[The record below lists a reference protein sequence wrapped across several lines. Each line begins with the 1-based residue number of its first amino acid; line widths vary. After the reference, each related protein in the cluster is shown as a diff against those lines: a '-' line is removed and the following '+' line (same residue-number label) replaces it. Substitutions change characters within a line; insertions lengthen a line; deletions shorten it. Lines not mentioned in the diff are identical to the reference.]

1 MGWSRASA
9 RALYKRPRVVTTW
22 SESLTEDNPT
32 SPLPSRS
39 VLDEVVELRRHFHRH
54 PEVSFSEH
62 ETSRLLTDRLRQL
75 GLEIKPCP
83 TETGVVALLDT
94 GKPGKTVMLR
104 ADIDGLPIHEDSGV
118 DFSSRTDGRM
128 HACGHDAHM
137 AIMVGVARTLV
148 DRIWDIGGRYL
159 FVFQPAEEI
168 VEGAKAMIAKGL
180 LDNHHPD
187 SVIGLHV
194 TSFME
199 SGTVISRPGLMWAGS
214 DAFEIGFSGPG
225 GHGGMM
231 GRRGNVLAAQAFF
244 IERLHTVVEGLEQ
257 DGVQCHTTVG
267 DIRSDGAWNIVP
279 RGVLVKGSLRTF
291 NDSLRGQALDR
302 LNDLLRETDSE
313 FGVDSKLDLVHGTVP
328 LMNEPNVTRTVLQVG
343 RSLIGDKASILG
355 RPLTVSDDFA
365 EFLTRIPGCY
375 FMLGAMPKGE
385 PPPAHHSPGFRIDEE
400 ALPIGVKVL
409 AGAASRLATE

>member
-1 MGWSRASA
+1 
-9 RALYKRPRVVTTW
+9 
-22 SESLTEDNPT
+22 LTENHAT
-32 SPLPSRS
+32 TPLPSRS
-39 VLDEVVELRRHFHRH
+39 VIDEVIELRRHFHRH

-62 ETSRLLTDRLRQL
+62 ETSRQLGERLRQL
-75 GLEIKPCP
+75 GLELKPCP
-83 TETGVVALLDT
+83 TDTGVVALLDT

-104 ADIDGLPIHEDSGV
+104 ADIDGLPIHEESGV
-118 DFSSRTDGRM
+118 DFASRTDGRM

-148 DRIWDIGGRYL
+148 DRIWDISGRYL

-180 LDNHHPD
+180 LDDNHPD

-194 TSFME
+194 ASFLE
-199 SGTVISRPGLMWAGS
+199 SGTVVSRPGLMWAGS
-214 DAFEIGFSGPG
+214 DAFEIGFAGPG

-291 NDSLRGQALDR
+291 NAPLREEALGR
-302 LNDLLRETDSE
+302 LRDLLRETDSE
-313 FGVDSKLDLVHGTVP
+313 FDVRSSLDLVHGTVP
-328 LMNEPNVTRTVLQVG
+328 LMNAPNVTQTVLDVG
-343 RSLIGDKASILG
+343 RSLIGDQASVLG

-385 PPPAHHSPGFRIDEE
+385 PPTAHHSPGFRIDED
-400 ALPIGVKVL
+400 ALQIGVKVL
-409 AGAASRLATE
+409 AGAASRLAAG

>member
-1 MGWSRASA
+1 M
-9 RALYKRPRVVTTW
+9 PDNETTA
-22 SESLTEDNPT
+22 
-32 SPLPSRS
+32 PLPSRS
-39 VLDEVVELRRHFHRH
+39 VIDEVIELRRHFHRH
-54 PEVSFSEH
+54 PEVSFGEH
-62 ETSRLLTDRLRQL
+62 ETSRQLGERLRQL
-75 GLEIKPCP
+75 GLELKPCP
-83 TETGVVALLDT
+83 TETGVVAMLDT

-104 ADIDGLPIHEDSGV
+104 ADIDGLPIHEESGV
-118 DFSSRTDGRM
+118 GFSSRTDGRM

-148 DRIWDIGGRYL
+148 DRIWDVSGRYL

-180 LDNHHPD
+180 LDDHHPD
-187 SVIGLHV
+187 SVIGLHIA
-194 TSFME
+194 SFLE
-199 SGTVISRPGLMWAGS
+199 SGTVVSRPGLMWAGS

-291 NDSLRGQALDR
+291 NAPLREEALGR
-302 LNDLLRETDSE
+302 LRDLLRETDGE
-313 FGVDSKLDLVHGTVP
+313 FDVHSNLDLVHGTIP
-328 LMNEPNVTRTVLQVG
+328 LMNEPNVTRTVLDVG
-343 RSLIGDKASILG
+343 RSLVGDKASVLG
-355 RPLTVSDDFA
+355 RPLTVSDDVA

-375 FMLGAMPKGE
+375 FMLGAMPKGA
-385 PPPAHHSPGFRIDEE
+385 PPPAHHSPGFRIDED
-400 ALPIGVKVL
+400 ALPLGVKVL
-409 AGAASRLATE
+409 AGAASRLATL

>member
-1 MGWSRASA
+1 
-9 RALYKRPRVVTTW
+9 VTEERGT
-22 SESLTEDNPT
+22 T
-32 SPLPSRS
+32 PLPSRS
-39 VLDEVVELRRHFHRH
+39 VIDEVTELRRHFHRH

-62 ETSRLLTDRLRQL
+62 ETSRQLGERLRQL

-104 ADIDGLPIHEDSGV
+104 ADIDGLPIHEESGV
-118 DFSSRTDGRM
+118 EFSSRSDGRM

-148 DRIWDIGGRYL
+148 DRIWDISGRYL

-180 LDNHHPD
+180 LDDNHPD
-187 SVIGLHV
+187 SVIGLHIA
-194 TSFME
+194 SFLE
-199 SGTVISRPGLMWAGS
+199 SGTVVTRPGLLWAGS
-214 DAFEIGFSGPG
+214 DAFEIGFAGPG

-244 IERLHTVVEGLEQ
+244 IERLHTIVEGLEQ

-291 NDSLRGQALDR
+291 NAPLREEALGR
-302 LNDLLRETDSE
+302 LRDLLQETDSE
-313 FGVDSKLDLVHGTVP
+313 FEVRSSLDLVHGTVP
-328 LMNEPNVTRTVLQVG
+328 LMNEPNVTRTVLDVG
-343 RSLIGDKASILG
+343 RSLIGDQASVLG

-375 FMLGAMPKGE
+375 FMLGAMPKGA
-385 PPPAHHSPGFRIDEE
+385 PPPAHHSPGFKIDED
-400 ALPIGVKVL
+400 ALATGVKVL
-409 AGAASRLATE
+409 AGAASRLAAD

>member
-1 MGWSRASA
+1 VSSRG
-9 RALYKRPRVVTTW
+9 PRENAGTA
-22 SESLTEDNPT
+22 
-32 SPLPSRS
+32 PLPSES
-39 VLDEVVELRRHFHRH
+39 VIDEVIELRRHFHRH

-62 ETSRLLTDRLRQL
+62 ETSRQLGERLRQL
-75 GLEIKPCP
+75 GLELKPCP
-83 TETGVVALLDT
+83 TDTGVVALLDT

-104 ADIDGLPIHEDSGV
+104 ADIDGLPIHEESGV
-118 DFSSRTDGRM
+118 PFSSRTDGRM

-137 AIMVGVARTLV
+137 AIMIGVARALV
-148 DRIWDIGGRYL
+148 DHISGLRGRYL

-180 LDNHHPD
+180 LDDHHPD

-199 SGTVISRPGLMWAGS
+199 SGTVVSRPGLMWAGS

-244 IERLHTVVEGLEQ
+244 VERLHTVVEGLEL

-291 NDSLRGQALDR
+291 NAPLREQALGR
-302 LNDLLRETDSE
+302 LHDLLRETDSE
-313 FGVDSKLDLVHGTVP
+313 FDVGSKLDLVHGTVP
-328 LMNEPNVTRTVLQVG
+328 LMNEPNVTRTVLDVG
-343 RSLIGDKASILG
+343 RSLIGDRASILG

-409 AGAASRLATE
+409 AGAASKLAAD

>member
-1 MGWSRASA
+1 MTDHNA
-9 RALYKRPRVVTTW
+9 VT
-22 SESLTEDNPT
+22 PM
-32 SPLPSRS
+32 PSRS
-39 VLDEVVELRRHFHRH
+39 VLDEVLELRRHFHRH

-62 ETSRLLTDRLRQL
+62 ETSRQLGERLRQL
-75 GLEIKPCP
+75 GLELKPCP
-83 TETGVVALLDT
+83 TDTGVVAILDT

-104 ADIDGLPIHEDSGV
+104 ADIDGLPIHEESGV
-118 DFSSRTDGRM
+118 EFSSRIDGSM

-148 DRIWDIGGRYL
+148 DRIGDMRGRFL

-168 VEGAKAMIAKGL
+168 VAGAKAMIAKGL
-180 LDNHHPD
+180 LDDHHPD
-187 SVIGLHV
+187 CVIGLHV

-199 SGTVISRPGLMWAGS
+199 SGTVVSKPGLMWAGS
-214 DAFEIGFSGPG
+214 DAYEISVTGPG

-244 IERLHTVVEGLEQ
+244 VERLHTVVEGLEQ

-279 RGVLVKGSLRTF
+279 RGVVVKGSLRTF
-291 NDSLRGQALDR
+291 NASLREQALAR
-302 LNDLLRETDSE
+302 LDDLLRETDSE
-313 FGVDSKLDLVHGTVP
+313 FEVTSKVDLVHGTVP
-328 LMNEPNVTRTVLQVG
+328 LMNEPNVTRTVLEVG
-343 RSLIGDKASILG
+343 RSLIGDRASVLG

-375 FMLGAMPKGE
+375 FMLGAMPKGV
-385 PPPAHHSPGFRIDEE
+385 PPPAHHSPGFRIDED
-400 ALPIGVKVL
+400 AFPIGVRVL
-409 AGAASRLATE
+409 AGAASRLVAE

>member
-1 MGWSRASA
+1 MSDDR
-9 RALYKRPRVVTTW
+9 LTT
-22 SESLTEDNPT
+22 PQ
-32 SPLPSRS
+32 PSQS
-39 VLDEVVELRRHFHRH
+39 VLDEVIELRRHFHVH
-54 PEVSFSEH
+54 PEVSFEER
-62 ETSRLLTDRLRQL
+62 ETSLLLYDRLQQL
-75 GLEIKPCP
+75 GLELKPCP
-83 TETGVVALLDT
+83 TETGVVAVLDT

-104 ADIDGLPIHEDSGV
+104 ADIDALPIHEESGV
-118 DFSSRTDGRM
+118 EFSSSTDGRM

-148 DRIWDIGGRYL
+148 ERIWDVSGRFV

-180 LDNHHPD
+180 LDDHHPD

-194 TSFME
+194 SSFLE
-199 SGTVISRPGLMWAGS
+199 SGTVITKPGLMWAGS
-214 DAFEIGFSGPG
+214 DAYEITFSGPG

-267 DIRSDGAWNIVP
+267 DVRSDGAWNIVP

-291 NDSLRGQALDR
+291 NAGLREEALVR
-302 LNDLLRETDSE
+302 LHDLLQETDGE
-313 FGVDSKLDLVHGTVP
+313 FEVRSQLDLVHGTVP
-328 LMNEPNVTRTVLQVG
+328 LMNEPNVTRKVLEVG
-343 RSLIGDKASILG
+343 RTLIGDKASVLG

-375 FMLGAMPKGE
+375 FMLGAMPAGDVV
-385 PPPAHHSPGFRIDEE
+385 PAHHSPGFRIDEE
-400 ALPIGVKVL
+400 ALPVGVKVL
-409 AGAASRLATE
+409 AGAAARLAADR